1 MNPFEEEAC
10 WSVLDVYNT
19 INDFDVSDFYLTSPS
34 ANATASISLNSET
47 SAEKSLKRVREQ
59 KKACLQTTSKASRER
74 LRRAMM
80 NDRFSELRK
89 FLNSERAA
97 KTPKSD
103 KSSILH
109 DAICA
114 VYKLKSEHKELN
126 ERKKKLQDN
135 TQNLKAEKNELK
147 EEKLHLKAR
156 KQKMEQEIKSTIVT
170 QPAYVAILPGAQQGG
185 GHKGVVVCDYGGYP
199 YPMWQWIP
207 PSVLDISQDHVL
219 RPPVA

>member
-34 ANATASISLNSET
+34 ANATAEISLNGET
-47 SAEKSLKRVREQ
+47 STEQSLKRVRED
-59 KKACLQTTSKASRER
+59 KKTCFETGSKASRER
-74 LRRAMM
+74 LRREKM
-80 NDRFSELRK
+80 NVRFSELRK

-97 KTPKSD
+97 KTLKSD

-126 ERKKKLQDN
+126 ERKKQLQDD

-147 EEKLHLKAR
+147 EEKLHLQAK
-156 KQKMEQEIKSTIVT
+156 KQKMEQRIKATIIG
-170 QPAYVAILPGAQQGG
+170 PSGYAPIPPGAQQDG
-185 GHKGVVVCDYGGYP
+185 GHKRVIVCGYGG